1 MAGSEK
7 LREYRKKRSFD
18 QTPEPQGDDAAE
30 PAGNR
35 FVIQEHHARRLH
47 WDLRLEHDGVLVS
60 WALPRGL
67 PDDPKH
73 NRLAVHTEDH
83 PLEYL
88 TFEGDIPA
96 GEYGGGSMTVWDTG
110 TYEAEKFR
118 DDEVIMRL
126 HGKRATG
133 KFALFQTGHGDDAKN
148 WLIHRMDP
156 PEAGRDPMPDN
167 IEPMLATLSEL
178 PPDQEGWGF
187 EVKWDG
193 VRALAYGEVGK
204 LRLVNRNGR
213 DITGQYPEIGPLMR
227 QLGSHRVIL
236 DGELV
241 AFDEG
246 RPSFERLQP
255 RINLAEAKVRQRQR
269 EIPVTY
275 IIFDLLY
282 LDGRSLL
289 PLSYEERR
297 RELEA
302 LELDGKSWS
311 VPGYHRE
318 DGAALLA
325 ATRERGIEGVIAK
338 RLDSRYQP
346 GRRSRDWLKVK
357 NVYRQEAVIGGWTSG
372 QGQRQGD
379 LGALLVGYYED
390 QDDGDGPKLRY
401 AGKVGTGFDAKTLR
415 MLRERLDPLRRK
427 DSPFT
432 GRQPQTKDTVFVDP
446 ELVCEVEFREWTA
459 SRTLRQP
466 AYVGLRDDKP
476 AHEVFREETAA
487 PPEATQNPADDA
499 PAGVSADDDR
509 DDGRRR
515 EKRGSDDGDGGKR
528 GSSKADRGRDGDDGN
543 GADEMTEGRVQVEGK
558 KLKLSNLGKVFYPET
573 GMTKGDVIAYYHE
586 VAPALL
592 PHLRDRPLTMKRYPD
607 GVDGESFYEKQCP
620 SHRPDWVS
628 TAPIWSESNNR
639 EVEYCL
645 VNDLPTLVW
654 VANLADLELHTMLAR
669 AEDVERPTFIV
680 FDLDPG
686 EGVGLAG
693 CAKVA
698 VWVRDVLNHVGLKA
712 LVKSSGSKGL
722 HLAVPLN
729 TQVTYDETKPFAHAV
744 AQLAEHENPGDV
756 VSRMTKARRKGKV
769 FVDWSQN
776 TAHKTTVAPFSL
788 RARSRPTV
796 SVPLTW
802 DEVEAVAGG
811 DADEDSLRL
820 EAGQVLAQLD
830 DRAKLFRPLLE
841 LEQQLPELNV

>member
-1 MAGSEK
+1 MAASEK
-7 LREYRKKRSFD
+7 LGEYRKKRSFE
-18 QTPEPQGDDAAE
+18 QTPEPRGDSTA
-30 PAGNR
+30 PPTGNR

-67 PDDPKH
+67 PDDPKQ

-96 GEYGGGSMTVWDTG
+96 GEYGGGTMTVWDRG

-126 HGKRATG
+126 DGERATG
-133 KFALFQTGHGDDAKN
+133 KFALFQTGHGGDAKN

-156 PEAGRDPMPDN
+156 PEAGRDAMPES

-178 PPDQEGWGF
+178 PTDQEGWGF

-193 VRALAYGEVGK
+193 VRAVAYGEVGK

-213 DITGQYPEIGPLMR
+213 DITGQYPEIGALTR
-227 QLGSHRVIL
+227 QLGSRRVVL
-236 DGELV
+236 DGEIV
-241 AFDEG
+241 AFDQG
-246 RPSFERLQP
+246 RPSFEKLQS

-269 EIPVTY
+269 DIPVTY
-275 IIFDLLY
+275 VIFDLLY

-289 PLSYEERR
+289 PLSYAERR

-302 LELDGKSWS
+302 LELGGASWN
-311 VPGYHRE
+311 VPGTHRG

-325 ATRERGIEGVIAK
+325 ATREQGIEGVIAK

-346 GRRSRDWLKVK
+346 GRRSHDWLKVK
-357 NVYRQEAVIGGWTSG
+357 NVYQQEVVIGGWTSG
-372 QGQRQGD
+372 KGQRKD
-379 LGALLVGYYED
+379 ELGALLVGYYED
-390 QDDGDGPKLRY
+390 ENDTDGDSDGPKLRY

-415 MLRERLDPLRRK
+415 MLRERLGPLKRE
-427 DSPFT
+427 DSPFA

-446 ELVCEVEFREWTA
+446 ELVCEVEFAEWTA

-466 AYVGLRDDKP
+466 SYRGLRDDKP
-476 AHEVFREETAA
+476 PHQVVREDPMA
-487 PPEATQNPADDA
+487 PPEDTESPADDGA
-499 PAGVSADDDR
+499 TSATAEAQPD
-509 DDGRRR
+509 
-515 EKRGSDDGDGGKR
+515 
-528 GSSKADRGRDGDDGN
+528 ADEQHADEPDVDEPEDNSEN
-543 GADEMTEGRVQVEGK
+543 GADQASADQLAEGRVLVEGR
-558 KLKLSNLGKVFYPET
+558 KLKLSNLGKVFYPQT
-573 GMTKGDVIAYYHE
+573 GMTKGDVIAYYHD

-592 PHLRDRPLTMKRYPD
+592 PHLRGRPLTMKRFPD
-607 GVDGESFYEKQCP
+607 GVEGESFYEKQCP

-639 EVEYCL
+639 EVEYC
-645 VNDLPTLVW
+645 VVDGLPTLVW

-669 AEDVERPTFIV
+669 ADDVGRPTFIV

-686 EGVGLAG
+686 EGVGLAE

-698 VWVRDVLNHVGLKA
+698 VWVRNVLDHVGLNA
-712 LVKSSGSKGL
+712 VVKSSGSKGL

-729 TQVTYDETKPFAHAV
+729 TPVTYDDTKPFAHAV
-744 AQLAEHENPGDV
+744 AQLAEHENPDDV

-788 RARSRPTV
+788 RARGRPTV
-796 SVPLTW
+796 SVPLSW
-802 DEVEAVAGG
+802 DEVGAVAEG
-811 DADEDSLRL
+811 DADPESLRW
-820 EAGQVLAQLD
+820 EADQVVEQLD
-830 DRAKLFRPLLE
+830 ERAALFQPLLE
-841 LEQQLPELNV
+841 LEQELPDLNI